1 MKSLS
6 INALFLGS
14 ADIFVRLLSFI
25 AVTYL
30 ARTLGPANMGVLAV
44 GMAILAY
51 ASIFSNIGLPM
62 QGVRHV
68 AAKTDSIQILI
79 RRICSAR
86 FLLSVVTF
94 IISTIIL
101 FIWVEEPNTRSVSI
115 IYLFTLFPSAL
126 LLEWLFQ
133 GLNKMKT
140 LVVGQILGMAVICCL
155 SWGWYQ
161 TH

>member
-1 MKSLS
+1 MKSIP

-51 ASIFSNIGLPM
+51 ASIFSNIGLPLL
-62 QGVRHV
+62 GVRHV
-68 AAKTDSIQILI
+68 AAKTDSIQNLI
-79 RRICSAR
+79 RRICSTR

-94 IISTIIL
+94 NISTVIL
-101 FIWVEEPNTRSVSI
+101 LIWVEEPNTRNVAI
-115 IYLFTLFPSAL
+115 IYLLTLFPSAL
-126 LLEWLFQ
+126 LLEWYSKDLI
-133 GLNKMKT
+133 K
-140 LVVGQILGMAVICCL
+140 
-155 SWGWYQ
+155 
-161 TH
+161 